1 MSVKEFLKQR
11 AVNIM
16 VGGSY
21 ELPNWLDQQGKPR
34 QFACRTTRV
43 SPFRM
48 IVAAP
53 VIGRVGDSIRSY
65 FGDFG
70 KLDGRISDVTSGEF
84 LLELAMTGDNRQK
97 MANKLAWL
105 ENKQKD
111 VSVKDARRRA
121 RIILPNPHSVLT
133 FHDGA
138 TRRCFIID
146 ASETGVAVS
155 ADVQP
160 EIGTPL
166 AVGSCV
172 GRVVRHLPDGFA
184 VQFVEQQKSS
194 ALERRLTRAPALRDA
209 ASGAPAHRRDA
220 PRG

>member
-1 MSVKEFLKQR
+1 MSVKEFFRQR

-21 ELPNWLDQQGKPR
+21 ELPNWLDQQGRAR

-48 IVAAP
+48 IVAGP

-84 LLELAMTGDNRQK
+84 LMELAMTRDNRRK

-111 VSVKDARRRA
+111 GSVKDARRRA
-121 RIILPNPHSVLT
+121 RIILPNPHSMLT
-133 FHDGA
+133 FHDGV

-172 GRVVRHLPDGFA
+172 GRVVRHLSDGFA
-184 VQFVEQQKSS
+184 VQFIEQQRSS
-194 ALERRLTRAPALRDA
+194 ALERRLNRAPSPRAMA
-209 ASGAPAHRRDA
+209 TGAPAQGREPTGA
-220 PRG
+220 